1 MKAMRA
7 SAGPGLMSRNSL
19 VAEWRG
25 SAPAGAG
32 LGSAQALTS
41 SNPENPSPRSLTAK
55 SSNFILKSV
64 LEYHTLDELHQQLF
78 MIFTVIEPVKKRN
91 QSSGRDAA
99 IHLVNA
105 AGAGLGFCPMN
116 SPKGKELLT
125 MLGWLLAWALATH
138 LPARTT
144 AAAAEAGSQ
153 PVVYCTDL
161 FHPHDGPDDHF
172 DLAGRGAGGRKDA
185 GLSLVIPGKPSPAA
199 EFAARELQHYLEAL
213 TGARFGVSTQ
223 THCWPRRCGLERF
236 R

>member
-1 MKAMRA
+1 
-7 SAGPGLMSRNSL
+7 
-19 VAEWRG
+19 
-25 SAPAGAG
+25 
-32 LGSAQALTS
+32 
-41 SNPENPSPRSLTAK
+41 
-55 SSNFILKSV
+55 
-64 LEYHTLDELHQQLF
+64 LDELHQQLF

-172 DLAGRGAGGRKDA
+172 DLAGRGSGGRKDA

-213 TGARFGVSTQ
+213 TRARFGVSTQ